1 MACKTPERF
10 FPVVKTPAL
19 PKGSFNGK
27 LALVTGGGTGLGKA
41 MATTLAALGAQVVI
55 AARRLDVLKA
65 TANEITSL
73 TKAEVLPVQ
82 LDVRNAENV
91 AQAVD
96 QIEQRFGRLPN
107 VVVNNAA
114 GNFIMATERLS
125 PNAIRTVVEI
135 VLLGTVNITTEIG
148 RRLVKNPDKN

>member
-1 MACKTPERF
+1 M
-10 FPVVKTPAL
+10 
-19 PKGSFNGK
+19 
-27 LALVTGGGTGLGKA
+27 
-41 MATTLAALGAQVVI
+41 
-55 AARRLDVLKA
+55 
-65 TANEITSL
+65 
-73 TKAEVLPVQ
+73 Q

-91 AQAVD
+91 AKAVD

-125 PNAIRTVVEI
+125 PNAIRSVVDI

-148 RRLVKNPDKN
+148 RRLIKNPEKNRKYSRQRMS

>member
-1 MACKTPERF
+1 
-10 FPVVKTPAL
+10 
-19 PKGSFNGK
+19 
-27 LALVTGGGTGLGKA
+27 
-41 MATTLAALGAQVVI
+41 MATTRASKFYTQLHALQ
-55 AARRLDVLKA
+55 
-65 TANEITSL
+65 
-73 TKAEVLPVQ
+73 VLPVQ

-148 RRLVKNPDKN
+148 RRLVKNPEKNRKQYGCKLNSKMDI